1 MKIAIPDSL
10 FVRLFL
16 LLFLILSVS
25 FFAGRE
31 LLNTLGFEHAAAL
44 PQHHPFQLDTI
55 LIRFAA
61 VALTAWVAARWLS
74 NPIKHMA
81 KAAEELGKNLN
92 SQNINETSGPTEVR
106 QASKVFNQMKA
117 RINQQ
122 MEERNRFL
130 AAVSH
135 DLRTPLTRLKLRAEK
150 VNQPELQADIQS
162 DISEMTGIIDTTL
175 DYLRG
180 NDRPEA
186 ECLLDIEALVRSM
199 VEDAEE
205 CGQSITVSGNAS
217 PLKLKPLA
225 MRRCLNN
232 LIENALRYGGKTAIT
247 IEESAIEVVIRIADS
262 GPGIPEDQLEAVF
275 SPFYRLDTSRNRNT
289 GGVGLGLS
297 IARDM
302 ARKQG
307 GSITLKNAEAG
318 GLIATLVLPK
328 QR

>member
-106 QASKVFNQMKA
+106 QASKVFNQMKE
-117 RINQQ
+117 RINRQ
-122 MEERNRFL
+122 MEERDRFL

-150 VNQPELQADIQS
+150 VNQTELQADIQS

-180 NDRPEA
+180 NDRPEE

-205 CGQSITVSGNAS
+205 CGQSITVSGKAT

-247 IEESAIEVVIRIADS
+247 IEESDNEVVIRIADS

-275 SPFYRLDTSRNRNT
+275 APFYRLDTSRNRNT

-307 GSITLKNAEAG
+307 GSITLKNAGAG
-318 GLIATLVLPK
+318 GLIAILVLPK
-328 QR
+328 QP